1 MRKTNKLC
9 RREWMQLSVALGAG
23 AILPNTLSASL
34 MNKPADIL
42 QRAIPGTKELLPI
55 IGMGTWQTFDIGEGK
70 EQRTQ
75 MRDILRAFYKRGGR
89 VLDSSPMYGRSEDVL
104 GDLTADLKLLGQFF
118 MATKVWT
125 SGANQGIQ
133 QMKSSM
139 SKMRT
144 QPMDLMQ
151 VHNLVDVKTHLRTLS
166 EWKAAGKIRYIGLTH
181 YVVSAHDDLERLI
194 RSEEIDFIQVNFSI
208 QTRNAEKRLLAIAQ
222 DHEVG
227 VLINRPYE
235 GGNLFR
241 RMKGKALPE
250 WAAEWDISS
259 WGQFFLKYI
268 VSHPAVTCAIP
279 ATSKLHHLEDNMGA
293 AFGRLPDENTRK
305 KMVQYFEA

>member
-1 MRKTNKLC
+1 MRKTNKLS

-151 VHNLVDVKTHLRTLS
+151 VHNLVDVKTHLRTLG

-194 RSEEIDFIQVNFSI
+194 RSEKIDFIQVNFSI

-293 AFGRLPDENTRK
+293 AFGRLPDEKTRK

>member
-1 MRKTNKLC
+1 MRKTNKLS

>member
-1 MRKTNKLC
+1 MRKTNKLS

-42 QRAIPGTKELLPI
+42 QRAIPGAKELLPI

-75 MRDILRAFYKRGGR
+75 MRDILRAFYNRGGR

-133 QMKSSM
+133 QMKSSI

-151 VHNLVDVKTHLRTLS
+151 VHNLVDVKTHLRTLR

-208 QTRNAEKRLLAIAQ
+208 QTRNAEKRLLEVAQ

-293 AFGRLPDENTRK
+293 AFGRLPDGNTRK

>member
-1 MRKTNKLC
+1 MRKTNKLS

-235 GGNLFR
+235 GGSLFR

>member
-1 MRKTNKLC
+1 MRKTNKLS

-34 MNKPADIL
+34 MNQAADIR

-75 MRDILRAFYKRGGR
+75 MRDILRAFYNRGGR

-151 VHNLVDVKTHLRTLS
+151 VHNLVDVKTHLRTLR

-208 QTRNAEKRLLAIAQ
+208 QTRNAEKRLLEVAQ

>member
-1 MRKTNKLC
+1 MRKTNKLS

-23 AILPNTLSASL
+23 AILPNALSANP
-34 MNKPADIL
+34 MNEPSDIL
-42 QRAIPGTKELLPI
+42 RRAIPGTKELLPI

-70 EQRTQ
+70 EDRNK
-75 MRDILRAFYKRGGR
+75 MKSILSAFYNRGGR

-104 GDLTADLKLLGQFF
+104 GDLTADLKLLGKFF

-125 SGANQGIQ
+125 SGASQGIQ
-133 QMKSSM
+133 QMNSSM

-151 VHNLVDVKTHLRTLS
+151 VHNLVDVKTHLRTLQ
-166 EWKAAGKIRYIGLTH
+166 EWKAKGKIRYIGLTH

-208 QTRNAEKRLLAIAQ
+208 QTRNAEKSLLPLAQ
-222 DHEVG
+222 EHGVG

-235 GGNLFR
+235 GGSLFR
-241 RMKGKALPE
+241 RVKGKELPA
-250 WAAEWDISS
+250 WAKEWDIAS

-268 VSHPAVTCAIP
+268 VSNPAVTCAIP

-293 AFGRLPDENTRK
+293 AFGRLPDEKTRK
-305 KMVQYFEA
+305 KMVAYFEA

>member
-1 MRKTNKLC
+1 MRKTNKLS
-9 RREWMQLSVALGAG
+9 RREWMHLSVALGAG
-23 AILPNTLSASL
+23 AILPNTLSANL
-34 MNKPADIL
+34 MNQPADIL
-42 QRAIPGTKELLPI
+42 QRAIPGTQELLPI

-70 EQRTQ
+70 EQRNQ
-75 MRDILRAFYKRGGR
+75 MRDILAAFYNRGGR

-104 GDLTADLKLLGQFF
+104 GDLTADLKLLSKFF

-125 SGANQGIQ
+125 SGAARGIQ
-133 QMKSSM
+133 QMESSM

-151 VHNLVDVKTHLRTLS
+151 VHNLVDVKTHLRTLR

-194 RSEEIDFIQVNFSI
+194 QSEEIDFIQVNFSI
-208 QTRNAEKRLLAIAQ
+208 QTRNAERRLLAIAQ

-235 GGNLFR
+235 GGSLFR

-293 AFGRLPDENTRK
+293 AFGRLPDEPTRK
-305 KMVQYFEA
+305 KMVEYFEA

>member
-1 MRKTNKLC
+1 MRKTNKLS

-34 MNKPADIL
+34 MNQPADIL

-70 EQRTQ
+70 EERTQ
-75 MRDILRAFYKRGGR
+75 MRDILRAFYNRGGR

-125 SGANQGIQ
+125 SGANRGIQ

-151 VHNLVDVKTHLRTLS
+151 VHNLVDVKTHLRTLG

-208 QTRNAEKRLLAIAQ
+208 QTRNAEKRLLSIAQ

-241 RMKGKALPE
+241 KMKGKALPE

-293 AFGRLPDENTRK
+293 AFGRLPDEKTRQ

>member
-1 MRKTNKLC
+1 
-9 RREWMQLSVALGAG
+9 
-23 AILPNTLSASL
+23 

-42 QRAIPGTKELLPI
+42 QRAIPGAKELLPI

-75 MRDILRAFYKRGGR
+75 MRDILRAFYNRGGR

-151 VHNLVDVKTHLRTLS
+151 VHNLVDVKTHLRTLR

-208 QTRNAEKRLLAIAQ
+208 QTRNAEKRLLDVAQ

>member
-1 MRKTNKLC
+1 MRKTNKLS

-42 QRAIPGTKELLPI
+42 QRAIPGAKELLPI

-75 MRDILRAFYKRGGR
+75 MRDILRAFYNRGGR

-151 VHNLVDVKTHLRTLS
+151 VHNLVDVKTHLRTLR

-208 QTRNAEKRLLAIAQ
+208 QTRNAEKRLLDVAQ

>member
-1 MRKTNKLC
+1 
-9 RREWMQLSVALGAG
+9 MQLSVALGAG

-42 QRAIPGTKELLPI
+42 QRAIPGAKELLPI

-75 MRDILRAFYKRGGR
+75 MRDILRAFYNRGGR

-151 VHNLVDVKTHLRTLS
+151 VHNLVDVKTHLRTLR

-208 QTRNAEKRLLAIAQ
+208 QTRNAEKRLLDVAQ

>member
-1 MRKTNKLC
+1 MRKTNKLS
-9 RREWMQLSVALGAG
+9 RREWMQFSVALGAG

-42 QRAIPGTKELLPI
+42 QRAIPGAKELLPI

-75 MRDILRAFYKRGGR
+75 MRDILRAFYNRGGR

-151 VHNLVDVKTHLRTLS
+151 VHNLVDVKTHLRTLR

-208 QTRNAEKRLLAIAQ
+208 QTRNAEKRLLEVAQ

>member
-1 MRKTNKLC
+1 MRKTNKLS

-75 MRDILRAFYKRGGR
+75 MRDILHAFYNRGGR